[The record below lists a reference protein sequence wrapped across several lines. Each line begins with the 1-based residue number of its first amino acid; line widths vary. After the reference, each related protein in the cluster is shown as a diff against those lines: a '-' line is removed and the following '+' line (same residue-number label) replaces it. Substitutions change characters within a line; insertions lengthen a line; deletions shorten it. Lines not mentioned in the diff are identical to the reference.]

1 MMATIKQLF
10 FWSFVVFLG
19 LMIATAGAGYAE
31 NPNNNLWVGIGIL
44 YTGMGMLFYGVIQM
58 VRRDRDE

>member
-1 MMATIKQLF
+1 MATIKQLF

-31 NPNNNLWVGIGIL
+31 NPNHHLWGGIGIL
-44 YTGMGMLFYGVIQM
+44 DTGMGMLFFGIIQM

>member
-1 MMATIKQLF
+1 MATIKQLF

-19 LMIATAGAGYAE
+19 LMIATAGAGSAE
-31 NPNNNLWVGIGIL
+31 NPDNNLWVGVGIL

>member
-1 MMATIKQLF
+1 MATIKQLF
-10 FWSFVVFLG
+10 FWAFGVVLG

-44 YTGMGMLFYGVIQM
+44 YTGMGMLFYGIIQM
-58 VRRDRDE
+58 VRRDRNER

>member
-1 MMATIKQLF
+1 MATIKQLF

-19 LMIATAGAGYAE
+19 LMIAAAGASYTE

-44 YTGMGMLFYGVIQM
+44 YGGMGMLVYGVIQM
-58 VRRDRDE
+58 VRRDRNE